1 MPADASDVSDGLL
14 ARGIVGGLP
23 LAVIDET
30 MSRSM
35 LFCVTEMNT
44 REEIEKLAA
53 SLQEILA

>member
-1 MPADASDVSDGLL
+1 MAQRLSSAELVT
-14 ARGIVGGLP
+14 RF
-23 LAVIDET
+23 IDET

-44 REEIEKLAA
+44 REEIEKLVA